1 MATKLA
7 QVDTSARYAL
17 LRGVEKLS
25 RAVKGAFGPSGQNI
39 ILDKKIGPPLIT
51 RDGVTIAK
59 EFELED
65 PYENAGAQFMR
76 EIASSTGK
84 MGGGGTTT
92 ATVLAESIYKEG
104 LRNVTAGAN
113 PISLQRGVNKAV
125 DVIVEEL
132 KKISRKV
139 SDRTAIAQVATI
151 SANWDTMIGEII
163 ADAMDKVG
171 KDGTITVGEAG
182 SIETS
187 LDLVNGTQFD
197 KGYLSPYFVTNAD
210 AMEAVLDYPYILVYD
225 KKISSLKDMLPLLE
239 KVAKTGHPF
248 LVIAEDVEGE
258 ALATLVVNKMRGTL
272 QVCAVKAPGF
282 GDRRKAMMKDLAI
295 LTGARHISEDLEV
308 KLENVRIEDLGKA
321 KRVIVDKENTMI
333 LEGSGKNADIEGRVA
348 QIRRQIEETTSDY
361 DRGKLQERR
370 SKLAGGVAV
379 INIGAANE
387 TELKERKARAEGAL
401 HATRAAVEEGI
412 VPGGGVAF
420 LRAQKALDNLKN
432 LEGDEKV
439 GVAIVRRAIEE
450 PCRQLANN
458 AGAEG
463 SLIVQTV
470 KGHKGNIGY
479 NISSGEYVDLFAAGI
494 VDSTKATRSALQN
507 AASISNLLLQT
518 EVTVP
523 DFPRVNLPSDFSV
536 DLMKTN
542 VKEAGDLPASIKRD
556 SSDTF
561 EISNGGD
568 GSGGGDGDSGD
579 GGNGGGGDGRPPRY
593 LVARIDQ
600 EPKIARPFELKAWI
614 SPESL
619 PSASGQG
626 SEPLTRN
633 VTGRLRVAIYAPTLD
648 IIGGRE
654 REIDVPETGDSPAA
668 VFGLVAAKKGIHEI
682 KVIAWKDSAQVGGV
696 TISIG
701 AEVEMPD
708 TSPVNSEVDM
718 RDAEKGEYTL
728 EVEFEPFS
736 NRYRFQL
743 RGDKNNTLPSVW
755 DDPLD
760 SVKHVGTAGILSNLN
775 TQARNLNRLT
785 KFAQGEW
792 LAGMGGTLY
801 KSYIPLDLKRAL
813 WEARARIRRLNIIS
827 QGEGMPWEL
836 LRIADPISNEGGE
849 FLGAAATVTRWRY
862 GPTAQRRI
870 SKENPYFVLP
880 KNSPDRASE
889 EVTYVRDKLG
899 GDADKTIS
907 ELDDLLKLFQAAQFS
922 LLHFA
927 SHNVD
932 ASASSSRM
940 YIPFGDSKFD
950 TGFMGSWSN
959 TKFSNRRPLV
969 FMNSCTSAGQEQPLY
984 KDMAGWADGFVA
996 AGCGAFIGSLWEIRD
1011 RSAGVFAEKF
1021 YDEASRGQ
1029 TLGDSMR
1036 EARSKLDEGD
1046 PTRWAYTL
1054 YGDPLAK
1061 LS

>member
-1 MATKLA
+1 MATKSS
-7 QVDTSARYAL
+7 QVDAPDRHAL
-17 LRGVEKLS
+17 LRGIEKLS
-25 RAVKGAFGPSGQNI
+25 RAVKATFGPSGHTI
-39 ILDKKIGPPLIT
+39 ILDKFGAPLIT

-65 PYENAGAQFMR
+65 PSENAGAQFMR
-76 EIASSTGK
+76 QIAGLTAR
-84 MGGGGTTT
+84 MAGGGTTT

-104 LRNVTAGAN
+104 LRKVTAGAN
-113 PISLQRGVNKAV
+113 PISLQRGINKAV
-125 DVIVEEL
+125 DAIVEEL
-132 KKISRKV
+132 KKISKKV

-151 SANWDTMIGEII
+151 SANWDKMIGEII

-187 LDLVNGTQFD
+187 LDVVEGMQFD
-197 KGYLSPYFVTNAD
+197 KGYVSPYFVTNAEP
-210 AMEAVLDYPYILVYD
+210 MEAVLDYPYILLYD

-239 KVAKTGHPF
+239 KVAKVGRSL

-258 ALATLVVNKMRGTL
+258 ALASLVVNKMRGTL

-282 GDRRKAMMKDLAI
+282 GDRRKAIMKDLAI
-295 LTGARHISEDLEV
+295 LTGARHFPEDLEI
-308 KLENVRIEDLGKA
+308 KLENMRIEDLGKA

-333 LEGSGKNADIEGRVA
+333 IEGGGNNADIDGRVA
-348 QIRRQIEETTSDY
+348 QIRRQIEETTDDY
-361 DRGKLQERR
+361 DRGRLQERR
-370 SKLAGGVAV
+370 SKLAGGVAF
-379 INIGAANE
+379 IKIGAANK
-387 TELKERKARAEGAL
+387 TELMERKARVENAL

-420 LRAQKALDNLKN
+420 LRAQKALDKLKN
-432 LEGDEKV
+432 LEGDENV

-450 PCRQLANN
+450 PCRQLADN

-479 NISSGEYVDLFAAGI
+479 DISSGDYVDLFAAGI

-518 EVTVP
+518 DVTVP
-523 DFPRVNLPSDFSV
+523 DFPRVNLPSDFSADV
-536 DLMKTN
+536 MGTN
-542 VKEAGDLPASIKRD
+542 VKEVGDLPAAIKFE
-556 SSDTF
+556 SGHTL
-561 EISNGGD
+561 EISDRGDGG
-568 GSGGGDGDSGD
+568 GSGGG
-579 GGNGGGGDGRPPRY
+579 GGGGGGGERPPPRY

-600 EPKIARPFELKAWI
+600 EPKIATPFELKAWI
-614 SPESL
+614 SSENL

-633 VTGRLRVAIYAPTLD
+633 ITGRLRVAIHAPTLD
-648 IIGGRE
+648 IMGGRE
-654 REIDVPETGDSPAA
+654 REIDVPETGDSPTA
-668 VFGLVAAKKGIHEI
+668 VFGLVAVRKGLHEI

-701 AEVEMPD
+701 VEVEMSD
-708 TSPVNSEVDM
+708 TSPVNDEVDM

-728 EVEFEPFS
+728 EVEFEPVLK
-736 NRYRFQL
+736 RYRFQL
-743 RGDKNNTLPSVW
+743 RGDEDNTLPSVW
-755 DDPLD
+755 DDSLD
-760 SVKHVGTAGILSNLN
+760 SVKHVGTAGIISDLN
-775 TQARNLNRLT
+775 RQARNLNGLT
-785 KFAQGEW
+785 KLAQSEW

-801 KSYIPLDLKRAL
+801 KSYVPLELKRAL
-813 WEARARIRRLNIIS
+813 WESRARIRRLNIIS

-870 SKENPYFVLP
+870 SKKHPYFVLP
-880 KNSPDRASE
+880 KNSPVRASE

-899 GDADKTIS
+899 GTADNTIS

-927 SHNVD
+927 SHNVA

-940 YIPFGDSKFD
+940 YIPFGDSRFD

-1011 RSAGVFAEKF
+1011 SSARVFAEKF
-1021 YDEASRGQ
+1021 YDEAVRGR

-1036 EARSKLDEGD
+1036 EARSKLDEAD